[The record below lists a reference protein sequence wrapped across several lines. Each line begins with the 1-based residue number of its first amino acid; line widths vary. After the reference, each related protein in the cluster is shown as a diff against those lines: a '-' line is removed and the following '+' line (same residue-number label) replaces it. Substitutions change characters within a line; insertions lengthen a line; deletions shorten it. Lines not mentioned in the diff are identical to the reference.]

1 MAKRRKDKVSG
12 IIAAILCLPI
22 IAIAALL
29 IIHQNSD
36 VNLDNIIK
44 VSLKTPSAEES
55 VTEAEK
61 DLVFFTEFI
70 SSSLPIDTAMRD
82 ISEEEAVYIIFS
94 DENESYSFKFYP
106 SLDLSGCLIVS
117 PKGDLYVPSTENARK
132 LLLRS
137 EFDYLY
143 KNYFLP
149 DLSILSGE
157 KSFTVHPVHS
167 TWSYYKPDGKLYS
180 YTPAET
186 STGEERYTVTKGL
199 ENKLKFTPDDDVRPF
214 DIKNMKFVA
223 ENGTEYEHIKDISE
237 LNLSFDT
244 VIDVSFTAI
253 WSSQNGA
260 QAFGEAEYKFK
271 LIYDIPAVLT
281 LADKEYSIGDII
293 RIDADNL
300 SESEYIELSC
310 TLKNKGIDF
319 DLVSE
324 GKGVAFIPISNDT
337 LEGDYLIELVTE
349 VTTLSEKV
357 HITGST
363 LAPFVPISGVSNEQ
377 YDTMLSPDKLK
388 EFNTVISSLTETRP
402 NVNYFPQGKIVLNS
416 PINGAKPVYEF
427 GQTFGIP
434 AAQLSDSGTRIAEG
448 QIFEV
453 KEGTNVRAAQ
463 SGEVIFN
470 GELAPTG
477 KTVIIYH
484 GFGIYSYYYHLE
496 SVNEDI
502 IRGMAVSNSQ
512 IIGTAGMSGFTNGKT
527 VLHYAVS
534 IDGIFVNPQS
544 VNFVQ

>member
-310 TLKNKGIDF
+310 TLKNRGIDF

-357 HITGST
+357 HITGGT